1 MPHHPTPKPTPQ
13 HQLHRQRHSR
23 KRTSFICYNNL
34 EVLSVLSS
42 LRFSHDTSAAALQPP
57 MHRSTAEVALLQ
69 TPTRLLPGL
78 PFYPSTASAT
88 SQTPCRRTHPLT
100 TCPATF
106 LQRLPLQ
113 SHHTP
118 TKITAPTSHIP
129 TIQHL
134 QQPSFPTH
142 SPTPSRN
149 QMPHHSTPKPTPQHQ
164 LPRQRH

>member
-1 MPHHPTPKPTPQ
+1 MPHHSTPKPTPQ
-13 HQLHRQRHSR
+13 HQLPRQRHYR
-23 KRTSFICYNNL
+23 KRTSFICHNNL
-34 EVLSVLSS
+34 EALSVLSS

-78 PFYPSTASAT
+78 PFYRSNASAT

-118 TKITAPTSHIP
+118 TKITAPASHIP

-134 QQPSFPTH
+134 KQPSYPTH

-149 QMPHHSTPKPTPQHQ
+149 QMRQHQTPKPPPQHQ
-164 LPRQRH
+164 LPRQRR